1 MKQTKIMIPE
11 GTPQSRC
18 RECDKYFYWVRMP
31 SGKLMPVDIDG
42 ISHFA
47 TCPAADE
54 FRKKDKPDYSKQGDL
69 L

>member
-1 MKQTKIMIPE
+1 MKIEIPE

-18 RECDKYFYWVRMP
+18 RKCDKFFYWVRME

-42 ISHFA
+42 TSHFA

-54 FRKKDKPDYSKQGDL
+54 FRRPRDKPDYSKQGGL
-69 L
+69 F